1 MLRRQKDQILNGKA
15 LIELP
20 KRTVNVV
27 SCDFDPSEKSFYNAL
42 ESKMESVIEKLM
54 ASSKGNSSYMSVL
67 LLLLRLRQG
76 TVYHFLLQQFFDF
89 IFCKACNHPILVAK
103 DYKKDMDAVDP
114 KAVAKGQDDKDA
126 DGDDLASAFGQMGFV
141 RKCQM
146 CTTE

>member
-1 MLRRQKDQILNGKA
+1 
-15 LIELP
+15 
-20 KRTVNVV
+20 
-27 SCDFDPSEKSFYNAL
+27 
-42 ESKMESVIEKLM
+42 MEDVIEKLM
-54 ASSKGNSSYMSVL
+54 ASSKGNSSYFSVL

-76 TVYHFLLQQFFDF
+76 TVKKFFCNKSLTCS
-89 IFCKACNHPILVAK
+89 FCKACNHPILVAK

-126 DGDDLASAFGQMGFV
+126 DGDDLATAFGQMGFI

>member
-27 SCDFDPSEKSFYNAL
+27 SCDFDPSEKAFYDSL
-42 ESKMESVIEKLM
+42 ESKMESVIQKLM
-54 ASSKGNSSYMSVL
+54 ASSKGNSSYFSVL

-76 TVYHFLLQQFFDF
+76 TVIKSLLQQVSDLSL
-89 IFCKACNHPILVAK
+89 CKACNHPILVAK

-114 KAVAKGQDDKDA
+114 KAVTKGQDDKDA
-126 DGDDLASAFGQMGFV
+126 DGDYLATAFGQMGFV